1 MVDTELMSI
10 LVCPLSRKPLIL
22 EGETL
27 VSTDPETRLRY
38 QIDDG
43 IPILLIE
50 EGERLAEQ
58 EWQEI
63 MKEHG
68 KM

>member
-1 MVDTELMSI
+1 MSI

-22 EGETL
+22 EEDTL

-50 EGERLAEQ
+50 EGEQLSEQ
-58 EWQEI
+58 DWQEI
-63 MKEHG
+63 MKQHG
-68 KM
+68 KV